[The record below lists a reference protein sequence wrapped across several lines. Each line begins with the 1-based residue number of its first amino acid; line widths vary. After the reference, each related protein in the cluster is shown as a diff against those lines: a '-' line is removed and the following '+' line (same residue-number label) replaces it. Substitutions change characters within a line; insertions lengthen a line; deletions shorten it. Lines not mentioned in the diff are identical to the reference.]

1 MKQIPALFKK
11 SSDEAQKP
19 QPSEETKAS
28 STKMT
33 AALLGGVYKS
43 MPENTSTETADN
55 VTGKTK
61 TVTGKSNRARK
72 ASGVKQNKDA
82 AILGDIYKLMQED
95 REDFVKH
102 KEELKSK
109 KQDFDSEEEKQH
121 KEILKA
127 LGADSKGD
135 SRGDSKGDSGGEGT
149 GKSKKS
155 GKKRKDKDSDTSRF
169 ELLGKVLGAAGL
181 ATAIGASK
189 LFGPKKEEPKA
200 PAPNSPPPKSENPPT
215 TPAAKP
221 STESTPAP
229 KLAAPPSPKTSA
241 APTATPASRGP
252 EPARSVPSASA
263 SAKKQDT
270 ESVPTPSGDAYDI
283 AKPMIERH
291 EGRRNRPYKDSKGLW
306 TVGVGHLIG
315 DGKTLPPEMNRDFS
329 DKEVDDIFAKD
340 YEHHE
345 KAAKRI
351 PGYEKVSG
359 PGQASLI
366 DLTFNMGPSW
376 YKKWPTFTEQIKNG
390 DIEGASSNLEG
401 SAWYKQVGRRGP
413 DVVNTLRSGKSASAE
428 PAGGNKTW
436 AKPVSPPPSA
446 VPTESKPATASGG
459 DGAKTWAKPTS
470 PMPAGQPSDLAS
482 ATQVQ
487 SGVEIKGIQPTL
499 AGRVAAAAA
508 DFKAKT
514 GKKLMI
520 TSGFR
525 SNEKQKQ
532 LFDAKLA
539 ENGGNV
545 AATRKMVAE
554 PASPLG
560 NGRGSQHMIGLAIDI
575 NSKGESGL
583 NVLAGPRT
591 KPTGWLESFGL
602 TRPVNNEDWHVQLAG
617 SPATPDNPD
626 KPGDPVIVPSKDGV
640 ANPATGEKKPEPKA
654 VAAAEGKSYARP
666 IVATPRATPAPPPP
680 PTSGNQ
686 IASTSTQNKNMKEE
700 MAEKAK
706 VTNIVNNTVSS
717 SSSPEPESVI
727 GEPEN
732 DEPSYLRKVLYG

>member
-28 STKMT
+28 STKMK
-33 AALLGGVYKS
+33 AALLGGIYKS
-43 MPENTSTETADN
+43 MPENTADVTADSL
-55 VTGKTK
+55 TGKTK
-61 TVTGKSNRARK
+61 TVTTKNNKAKK
-72 ASGVKQNKDA
+72 ASGANLNEA
-82 AILGDIYKLMQED
+82 ASTLKKIFKEMKAD
-95 REDFVKH
+95 REDIKNDR
-102 KEELKSK
+102 KRAKANKRDIDSDEER
-109 KQDFDSEEEKQH
+109 QH
-121 KEILKA
+121 KEIIKA
-127 LGADSKGD
+127 LGGISGTDDAGGKGD
-135 SRGDSKGDSGGEGT
+135 KPN
-149 GKSKKS
+149 KKE
-155 GKKRKDKDSDTSRF
+155 KNLERY
-169 ELLGKVLGAAGL
+169 E
-181 ATAIGASK
+181 AIGKLIGMAGINAAAVFSSNPKESKPAAPSAPSAGPSPAAS
-189 LFGPKKEEPKA
+189 
-200 PAPNSPPPKSENPPT
+200 PAPT
-215 TPAAKP
+215 T
-221 STESTPAP
+221 
-229 KLAAPPSPKTSA
+229 PSPKTSA
-241 APTATPASRGP
+241 PPTATPASRGP
-252 EPARSVPSASA
+252 EPDHSVPSASA
-263 SAKKQDT
+263 SSKKQNT
-270 ESVPTPSGDAYDI
+270 GSVPTPSGDAYGI

-306 TVGVGHLIG
+306 HIGIGHLIG
-315 DGKTLPPEMNRDFS
+315 DGKTLPPEMNRYFS
-329 DKEVDDIFAKD
+329 DKEVDDIFDKD
-340 YEHHE
+340 YEYHE
-345 KAAKRI
+345 KAAKGI
-351 PGYEKVSG
+351 PGYEKLSAS
-359 PGQASLI
+359 GQAALI

-401 SAWYKQVGRRGP
+401 SDWYKQVGRRGP
-413 DVVNTLRSGKSASAE
+413 DVVNALRSGKSASAE
-428 PAGGNKTW
+428 PAGGNKTR
-436 AKPVSPPPSA
+436 AKPVSPAPSA
-446 VPTESKPATASGG
+446 VPTESKPATASAGEV
-459 DGAKTWAKPTS
+459 AKTRAKPTS
-470 PMPAGQPSDLAS
+470 PMPVGQPSDLAS

-554 PASPLG
+554 PAAPLG

-602 TRPVNNEDWHVQLAG
+602 TRPVNNEDWHVQLTG
-617 SPATPDNPD
+617 TPATPDNPD
-626 KPGDPVIVPSKDGV
+626 KPGDPVLAPSKDGV

-654 VAAAEGKSYARP
+654 MAAAENKSYARP

-717 SSSPEPESVI
+717 SSSPEPESI
-727 GEPEN
+727 MGEPEN

>member
-11 SSDEAQKP
+11 PSDEAQKP

-43 MPENTSTETADN
+43 MPENTAEKTAEN
-55 VTGKTK
+55 ITGKTK
-61 TVTGKSNRARK
+61 TVTTKSNRAKK
-72 ASGVKQNKDA
+72 ASGANLNQA
-82 AILGDIYKLMQED
+82 TSILKKIFK
-95 REDFVKH
+95 
-102 KEELKSK
+102 ELKAEREGIKNDRKQAKANK
-109 KQDFDSEEEKQH
+109 KDIDSDEEKQH
-121 KEILKA
+121 KELIEA
-127 LGADSKGD
+127 LGGTA
-135 SRGDSKGDSGGEGT
+135 GT
-149 GKSKKS
+149 GTGGNGGARGKGNKS
-155 GKKRKDKDSDTSRF
+155 GKKEKD
-169 ELLGKVLGAAGL
+169 LGRYEAIGKLIGMAGL
-181 ATAIGASK
+181 GTVALFSK
-189 LFGPKKEEPKA
+189 PSESKTSSAPPA
-200 PAPNSPPPKSENPPT
+200 PAPKST
-215 TPAAKP
+215 P
-221 STESTPAP
+221 STPPA
-229 KLAAPPSPKTSA
+229 TSSGSSA
-241 APTATPASRGP
+241 EPMPTSRSSASDNRGAPTATPASRGP
-252 EPARSVPSASA
+252 EPARSIPSSSA
-263 SAKKQDT
+263 SAKKQNT
-270 ESVPTPSGDAYDI
+270 GSVPTPSGDAYGT

-306 TVGVGHLIG
+306 HVGIGHLIG
-315 DGKTLPPEMNRDFS
+315 DGKTLPPEMNRYFS
-329 DKEVDDIFAKD
+329 DKEVDDIFDKD
-340 YEHHE
+340 YEYHE
-345 KAAKRI
+345 KAAKGI
-351 PGYEKVSG
+351 PGYEKLSA
-359 PGQASLI
+359 PGQAALI

-413 DVVNTLRSGKSASAE
+413 DVVNTLRSDKLASAE

-436 AKPVSPPPSA
+436 AKPASPPPSA

-459 DGAKTWAKPTS
+459 DGAKTWAKSTS

-554 PASPLG
+554 PAAPLG

-602 TRPVNNEDWHVQLAG
+602 TRPVNNEDWHVQLTG

-626 KPGDPVIVPSKDGV
+626 KPGDPVLAPSKDGV

-666 IVATPRATPAPPPP
+666 IVATPKATPAPPPP

-686 IASTSTQNKNMKEE
+686 IASTSTQNKIMKEE